1 MKKVIRKH
9 YKLAFFLCMM
19 LVTIVMGTSAMAEN
33 GTWYLSHTVDEFGDE
48 SGNPVIQSEI
58 TGTFSNTATAESE
71 LKVMAYIVSDDTGTI
86 VGEGKYALAFRLF
99 EYGDH
104 VATYLSSDS
113 KILKTKIGDT
123 VTEYDLSGS
132 APNGDLYVDVNASV
146 SSLKTKEDIENFLYG
161 KTSNYGE
168 EIAKQLVDGNDI
180 KCVINIGSSKYNFVL
195 EAGNIKDAFEELMQD
210 GNHALPQDIAGQET
224 RQQNQEKEAK
234 EQEELKKHQDAE
246 EYVKSMRN
254 LIYSYLT
261 DQLSENGYYEAL
273 YVADHYDEY
282 PMLSQEELENIFPGT
297 YVKYSL
303 GNSGVA
309 EGTEYIFDDSGNKR
323 FMGFVYSDGTF
334 RSREDW
340 NPNYEEIEHTWKIED
355 GRLKLTKAV
364 KYRDDRDFG
373 LRTTGFDGYYFVCSY
388 DEDEGFSAPWYLV
401 VKCDDD
407 GKPLYDLP
415 EESAN
420 SNDSNDSDSNN
431 IEIDNKMIDYI
442 NENGTYDE
450 NITLKDQ
457 GGENSFS
464 GYCLEFVPEGATE
477 ASTWKF
483 YTNADQANGFWYES
497 IYSSKE
503 LNVNNTIYFLYPKKE
518 MEFMYYYEVPDGWT
532 DTNGNK
538 YDFRGTF
545 YLTMPIES
553 YKNGQTFSADVE
565 VLEYLDNADNE
576 WKRIDTT
583 QKMGDSAITTGLS
596 SLIEQ
601 LQIFLEKDTDIS
613 MSDLGFTLEE

>member
-1 MKKVIRKH
+1 
-9 YKLAFFLCMM
+9 MM
-19 LVTIVMGTSAMAEN
+19 LVTIVMETTVMAEN

-123 VTEYDLSGS
+123 VTEHDLSGS

-234 EQEELKKHQDAE
+234 EQEELKKHQEAE

-261 DQLSENGYYEAL
+261 DQLSKDGYYEAL
-273 YVADHYDEY
+273 YVADHYNEY
-282 PMLSQEELENIFPGT
+282 SMLSQEELENIFPGT
-297 YVKYSL
+297 YVSYSL
-303 GNSGVA
+303 EYPIINA
-309 EGTEYIFDDSGNKR
+309 EGIEYFFDDSGNKR

-340 NPNYEEIEHTWKIED
+340 NPNYEEI
-355 GRLKLTKAV
+355 
-364 KYRDDRDFG
+364 DRK
-373 LRTTGFDGYYFVCSY
+373 RRV
-388 DEDEGFSAPWYLV
+388 
-401 VKCDDD
+401 
-407 GKPLYDLP
+407 GKECRSRWSPYH
-415 EESAN
+415 
-420 SNDSNDSDSNN
+420 
-431 IEIDNKMIDYI
+431 
-442 NENGTYDE
+442 
-450 NITLKDQ
+450 
-457 GGENSFS
+457 
-464 GYCLEFVPEGATE
+464 
-477 ASTWKF
+477 
-483 YTNADQANGFWYES
+483 
-497 IYSSKE
+497 
-503 LNVNNTIYFLYPKKE
+503 
-518 MEFMYYYEVPDGWT
+518 
-532 DTNGNK
+532 
-538 YDFRGTF
+538 
-545 YLTMPIES
+545 
-553 YKNGQTFSADVE
+553 
-565 VLEYLDNADNE
+565 
-576 WKRIDTT
+576 
-583 QKMGDSAITTGLS
+583 
-596 SLIEQ
+596 
-601 LQIFLEKDTDIS
+601 
-613 MSDLGFTLEE
+613 